1 METMN
6 KNLFHGELV
15 RLTLEDAD
23 RVAAAFSRWGQDME
37 YARLLDSGPVRLFSS
52 SIMRQWIEKEYLG
65 DNPGMVNFFI
75 RTLADDRLIGFIGLG
90 GIHWNHGDAFVGIG
104 IGEREYWGKGY
115 GTDAMRVLLRFAFEE
130 LNLHRVSLTVF
141 EYNPRAIRSY
151 EKAGFAVEGRV
162 REFVHR
168 GGRRWDMICMGI
180 LRREWE
186 QMQRVSA
193 VTQQEAA

>member
-1 METMN
+1 MMN
-6 KNLFHGELV
+6 KNLFHGEMV
-15 RLTLEDAD
+15 HLTLEDAD
-23 RVAAAFSRWGQDME
+23 RVAEAFSRWGQDME
-37 YARLLDSGPVRLFSS
+37 YARLLDSGPARLFSTK
-52 SIMRQWIEKEYLG
+52 IMREWIEKMYLG
-65 DNPGMVNFFI
+65 QDPTMINFFI
-75 RTLADDRLIGFIGLG
+75 RTLAGDHLIGFIGLD
-90 GIHWNHGDAFVGIG
+90 GIRWNHGDAFVGIG
-104 IGEREYWGKGY
+104 LGEREYWGKGY

-151 EKAGFAVEGRV
+151 EKAGFTVEGRV

-168 GGRRWDMICMGI
+168 GGQRWDMICMGI

-193 VTQQEAA
+193 VTELKEGS